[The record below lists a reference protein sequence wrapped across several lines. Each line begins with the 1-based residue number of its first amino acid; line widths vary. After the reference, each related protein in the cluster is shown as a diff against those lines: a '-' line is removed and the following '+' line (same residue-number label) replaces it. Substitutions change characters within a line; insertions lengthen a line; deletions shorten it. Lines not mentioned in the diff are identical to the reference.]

1 MNTTQAQHSDF
12 RVIPAVDIKDGRAVR
27 LLQGR
32 ADQQTIYDEDPVHA
46 AKRWADAGAKR
57 IHIVDLDGAFEGK
70 PRNAAI
76 TLAILKA
83 FAAKHE
89 IEIGGGMRTAE
100 SIQTFLQAG
109 AARVV
114 VGTKAL
120 EDISFL
126 AGLTERFPGRI
137 NLGLDAK
144 GGRIVTKGWVH
155 VSEVLA
161 TDLVE
166 RFSDM
171 AVGEVIYTDIETDGM
186 LQGPNFKQ
194 LEQMLKASPFPLIA
208 SGGVTT
214 AENIRDCKKMGC
226 YGAIVGKA
234 LYDGRMD
241 VAEAL
246 KAGTV

>member
-1 MNTTQAQHSDF
+1 M
-12 RVIPAVDIKDGRAVR
+12 IPAVDIKDGRAVR
-27 LLQGR
+27 LKQGR
-32 ADQQTIYDEDPVHA
+32 ADQQTIYDENPVRA
-46 AKRWADAGAKR
+46 AKRWADSGAKR

-76 TLAILKA
+76 VLEILKA
-83 FAAKHE
+83 FSAQHE

-144 GGRIVTKGWVH
+144 GGKIVTKGWVQ

-171 AVGEVIYTDIETDGM
+171 AIGEVIYTDIETDGM

-194 LEQMLKASPFPLIA
+194 IEQMLNASPFPVIA

-214 AENIRDCKKMGC
+214 LENIRDCKKMGC

-234 LYDGRMD
+234 LYDGRME

-246 KAGTV
+246 KAGSI